1 MVIIMNS
8 FIILGFWQSFI
19 EYKDFLLWP
28 ILAGLTVGI
37 LAPLIGSVIVIRRLS
52 FIADTLSHFS
62 LAGITFGALLS
73 TILANTIF
81 SKIPAVIMGIIF
93 SVAGTFLIEK
103 LRGFYKN
110 YKELSM
116 PIVMSLGAAL
126 SGIFIA
132 LSNGASSNMTNSLLF
147 GSIFTVQLSDFII
160 ISIMA
165 FGIILFISLYYRKIV
180 SLCFDETFA
189 RVSGV
194 KVKGLQLAITIIL
207 AIFIS
212 TTMQMF
218 GILLISAL
226 MIVPVA
232 ASILIGK
239 SFKNT
244 ITIAVVFSEFS
255 VILGIYFSYV
265 FSLPSGSLIV
275 IINIIILF
283 IVMIINYFAKKQS
296 KNNATSNND
305 NNNQTIT
312 STIETETSITMTTND
327 INSINENNNN

>member
-1 MVIIMNS
+1 MNS
-8 FIILGFWQSFI
+8 MLLLSFWQSLI
-19 EYKDFLLWP
+19 ELKEFYIWP
-28 ILAGLTVGI
+28 ILAGLLVGV

-62 LAGITFGALLS
+62 LAGITFGVLLAQ
-73 TILANTIF
+73 ILANTVF
-81 SKIPAVIMGIIF
+81 SGISPVFMGIVF
-93 SVAGTFLIEK
+93 SVTGTFLIEK

-126 SGIFIA
+126 TGIFIA
-132 LSNGASSNMTNSLLF
+132 LSNGSSSNMTNSLLF
-147 GSIFTVQLSDFII
+147 GSIFTVSLKDLII
-160 ISIMA
+160 VSIMA
-165 FGIILFISLYYRKIV
+165 IGIIIFIIFYERKII

-194 KVKGLQLAITIIL
+194 RVKGLQLTITVIL

-218 GILLISAL
+218 GVLLIAAL

-244 ITIAVVFSEFS
+244 IVISCIFSELS
-255 VILGIYFSYV
+255 ILLGIYFSYV
-265 FSLPSGSLIV
+265 FGLPSGSLIV
-275 IINIIILF
+275 IINIIIL
-283 IVMIINYFAKKQS
+283 ILVMGFNYIAKMQKKNKIDKQ
-296 KNNATSNND
+296 NDYTSA
-305 NNNQTIT
+305 IT
-312 STIETETSITMTTND
+312 NTIETETSIIMSTKDTD
-327 INSINENNNN
+327 QINEDKK